1 MVYIEDSVFEGLCK
15 PWQDALVV
23 KLLDKHIGYNI
34 MKDKLSRIW
43 KLKVGFDMIDIGND
57 FFVVK
62 LNLDEDRKKII
73 ENGPWM
79 IFDHYL
85 IIQTWTLAFVSP
97 STMIDP
103 TMTEFPVLFSLE
115 DQAQLSLS
123 HFSRDCQT
131 HPIPCKETKVVSQP
145 SQAAEVTRE
154 ATTNTGKTQYSSP
167 LNENPVTEGSSSSF
181 VFCVYNDKL
190 LLPRFE
196 IWFPS
201 PPQVLAS
208 SID

>member
-103 TMTEFPVLFSLE
+103 TMVWIRFPGLNLYFYDESILLAGCSIPFFVNKTQSIQLINRDILVQFSHFLHHVFTFSL
-115 DQAQLSLS
+115 
-123 HFSRDCQT
+123 
-131 HPIPCKETKVVSQP
+131 
-145 SQAAEVTRE
+145 
-154 ATTNTGKTQYSSP
+154 P
-167 LNENPVTEGSSSSF
+167 LKFVLPSSSSKTLSF
-181 VFCVYNDKL
+181 FHIHSNL
-190 LLPRFE
+190 
-196 IWFPS
+196 S
-201 PPQVLAS
+201 Q
-208 SID
+208 